1 MSNKTQT
8 QVQSHRAAM
17 KMVDEAKKFHQSDI
31 ERTKKVAKIA
41 WYVAGGAMVLT
52 GLAVG
57 AVLGLTPL
65 KTVQPFVIRVDNNT
79 GATDIVTTMKKQEKS
94 YGEVMDKFWLGQ
106 YVRYREGYDWQTVQ
120 DTFDATNLLSS
131 PQDQAQFSQ
140 IYKDNPQ
147 APHKIL
153 RDTSKVVVRVNAI
166 AFVGNM
172 AQVRFEKAVIP
183 LNKSDMQPEPQR
195 YIATIAYEYKNA
207 GMKDED
213 RLINPLGFQVTSYRV
228 DKEHIQ

>member
-1 MSNKTQT
+1 MSNNTQS
-8 QVQSHRAAM
+8 QIKSHRIGL
-17 KMVDEAKKFHQSDI
+17 KMVEEAKKFHQSDI
-31 ERTKKVAKIA
+31 ERTRKTAKIA
-41 WYVAGGAMVLT
+41 WYVAGGCMIIS

-65 KTVQPFVIRVDNNT
+65 KTVEPFVIRVDNNT
-79 GATDIVTTMKKQEKS
+79 GATDIVTVMKQRETS
-94 YGEVMDKFWLGQ
+94 YGEVMDKFWLAQ

-131 PQDQAQFSQ
+131 PSEQTAFSQ
-140 IYKDNPQ
+140 IYKDNPN

-153 RDTSKVVVRVNAI
+153 RDTAKVVVKVKSI

-172 AQVRFEKAVIP
+172 AQVRLEKAVIP
-183 LNKSDMQPEPQR
+183 LNKNNIVPPPQN

-213 RLINPLGFQVTSYRV
+213 RLINPLGFQVTSYRI

>member
-8 QVQSHRAAM
+8 QVQSHRTAL

-31 ERTKKVAKIA
+31 ERTKKVTKIA
-41 WYVAGGAMVLT
+41 WYVAGGSMILT

-94 YGEVMDKFWLGQ
+94 YGEVMDKFWLAQ

-131 PQDQAQFSQ
+131 QQEQAQFSK

-147 APHKIL
+147 APHKVL
-153 RDTSKVVVRVNAI
+153 RDTAKVVVKVNAI

-172 AQVRFEKAVIP
+172 AQVRFDKIVVP
-183 LNKSDMQPEPQR
+183 LNKSDVQPAPQR

-207 GMKDED
+207 GMQDED

-228 DKEHIQ
+228 DRESVQ